1 MGTVRAKRRVC
12 VPNPDGLHLRA
23 AAVLAQVA
31 KDYRSEI
38 RIRKGERQAD
48 AKCVFDLLTLV
59 AECGTELTLEAQGA
73 DSQEAINAMADTIV
87 NGFRFLERSYT

>member
-1 MGTVRAKRRVC
+1 MESVSAKRRVR

-23 AAVLAQVA
+23 AAALAQVA
-31 KDYRSEI
+31 KVFRSEI
-38 RIRKGERQAD
+38 RIRTGERQAD

-87 NGFRFLERSYT
+87 NGF